1 MLYFYKYKKKF
12 SNFVI
17 KALKAGNED
26 CNDADDAE
34 DEKSSGNDCDGSVSG
49 MNVSF
54 TRFL

>member
-1 MLYFYKYKKKF
+1 M
-12 SNFVI
+12 